1 MKKILFITMVL
12 LCGCSV
18 LPALQQRKLVSVFHL
33 IETAKYEDAKE
44 LVEEMVQETESSQ
57 WAKTWYAR
65 GLLCQSAYK
74 EGMEKKD
81 KKLFELYPDQLNV
94 AWESYEK
101 ALSLDKDGRIEK
113 QLPARYIYLSN
124 EFQKSGERHFDQKR
138 YGDALLA
145 YERAL
150 KVAASPLLSV
160 ISDTGLVFNAGLAAY
175 EAKDWDKAA
184 EFLGRLHA
192 QKHASNT
199 THLLMVVHLSKGDTL
214 SAIATGMQGVNWYQY
229 PENLVL
235 LTTDL
240 LNHQGNTQGAL
251 ELLDRAIARDTGSFV
266 FRYTK
271 GLVLQKAGRYTE
283 AVEEY
288 RNAFHGNPLKPE
300 PPLNIATC
308 YYNIG
313 VEIEAYARTLTSSH
327 EVQMERAKA
336 ASAYRASEFW
346 IKKAFEMKPTNQE
359 IRVKLHQLS
368 MALRLTEKK
377 GE

>member
-1 MKKILFITMVL
+1 MKKILYISLVL

-18 LPALQQRKLVSVFHL
+18 FPALQQRKLVSVFHL
-33 IETAKYEDAKE
+33 IETAKYQDAKE
-44 LVEEMVQETESSQ
+44 LVEDMVADTESSQ

-101 ALSLDKDGRIEK
+101 ALSLDKDGRVEK

-124 EFQKSGERHFDQKR
+124 EFQKSGERLFEQKR
-138 YGDALLA
+138 YADALLA

-150 KVAASPLLSV
+150 KIAASPLLSV

-175 EAKDWDKAA
+175 EAKAWDKAA
-184 EFLGRLHA
+184 LFLGRLHA
-192 QKHASNT
+192 QKNASNT
-199 THLLMVVHLSKGDTL
+199 THLLMHVHLFNGDTL
-214 SAIATGMQGVNWYQY
+214 TAIAVGIQGVNWYHY

-240 LNHQGNTQGAL
+240 FNQQGNTQRAL
-251 ELLDRAIARDTGSFV
+251 ELLNQAIARDTASFV
-266 FRYTK
+266 FRYNR

-288 RNAFHGNPLKPE
+288 RNAYNNNTGKPE
-300 PPLNIATC
+300 TPLNIATC

-313 VEIEAYARTLTSSH
+313 VEIEANARSLTSSH

-346 IKKAFEMKPTNQE
+346 IKKAFEMQPVNQE

-368 MALRLTEKK
+368 MALRLTQKK
-377 GE
+377 EE